1 MGKQEALAA
10 IDRKSEELILVSDR
24 IWDHPELKFREQ
36 ASAEI
41 LCGALKDNGFEVET
55 GLAGIPTAFL
65 GKFGEGKP
73 CIGILGEFDALSGMS
88 QKAGA
93 DTCAA
98 LEPGAAGHG
107 CGHNLLGAGSLAA
120 ALAVKQYLEENR
132 CQGTVI
138 YFGCPGEEGGSGKA
152 FMAREGV
159 FDQVDAAL
167 SWHPNMLNSVW
178 SFSTLA
184 NVQVRYRFKGKSA
197 HAAAS
202 PHLGRSALDAME
214 LMNVGIQFLREHIIP
229 EARIHYA
236 IINGGGLSPNVVQA
250 EAEVLYLIRA
260 PKNNEVLEIYERV
273 NEIARGAAMMSGVGV
288 EIQMDKGCSNIVVNR
303 VLEQLLY
310 ENMKEVPL
318 PEYTGEEKDY
328 AARIQETMPERQ
340 KLADRFEKMM
350 GAKGRAFGAQYDKE
364 SLYRFVMPYQPSEKA
379 ISGSSDVGDVS
390 WVCPTSQIV
399 AVTCAGGTPEHTW
412 QMVAQGK
419 SGAAHKGMLYA
430 GKVLAGAAI
439 DLLEKP
445 ELIEEAKK
453 EHAMRVG
460 PGGYEPLMAADVKPN
475 MD

>member
-10 IDRKSEELILVSDR
+10 IDRREKDLIAVSDK
-24 IWDHPELKFREQ
+24 IWEHPELKFNEKE
-36 ASAEI
+36 SAKI
-41 LCGALKDNGFEVET
+41 LCEALEQNGFTVET
-55 GLAGIPTAFL
+55 RLAGIPTAFS
-65 GKFGEGKP
+65 GRFGNGSP
-73 CIGILGEFDALSGMS
+73 CIGILGEFDALSGLS

-93 DTCAA
+93 DVREA
-98 LEPGAAGHG
+98 LEPGGPGHG

-120 ALAVKQYLEENR
+120 AIAVKTYLEETKTP
-132 CQGTVI
+132 GTVI
-138 YFGCPGEEGGSGKA
+138 YYGCPAEEGGSGKA
-152 FMAREGV
+152 FMAGAGI
-159 FDQVDAAL
+159 FDGLDAAL

-236 IINGGGLSPNVVQA
+236 ITNGGGVSPNVVQA

-273 NEIARGAAMMSGVGV
+273 NEIAKGAAMMSGVQV
-288 EIQMDKGCSNIVVNR
+288 EIEMEKGCSNIVVNR
-303 VLEQLLY
+303 VLEKILY
-310 ENMKEVPL
+310 DNMKEVPL
-318 PEYTGEEKDY
+318 PEYTAEEKEY
-328 AARIQETMPERQ
+328 AAKIQATMPERET
-340 KLADRFEKMM
+340 LANRFEKLM
-350 GAKGRAFGAQYDKE
+350 GAKGREMGAQYDKE
-364 SLYRFVMPYQPSEKA
+364 SLYRFVMPYRPSKKA
-379 ISGSSDVGDVS
+379 LSGSSDVGDVS

-439 DLLEKP
+439 DLFEHQ
-445 ELIEEAKK
+445 EFIQEAKE
-453 EHAMRVG
+453 EHGLRIG
-460 PGGYEPLMAADVKPN
+460 PDGYRPLMGDDVKPRI
-475 MD
+475 D

>member
-1 MGKQEALAA
+1 MDKQEALAVINQKA
-10 IDRKSEELILVSDR
+10 EELAAVSDG
-24 IWDHPELKFREQ
+24 IWDHPELKFREFE
-36 ASAEI
+36 SAKI
-41 LCGALKDNGFEVET
+41 LQEELVKNGFKVEA
-55 GLAGIPTAFL
+55 GLAGMPTAFL

-93 DTCAA
+93 DTC
-98 LEPGAAGHG
+98 EPLVQGGTGHG
-107 CGHNLLGAGSLAA
+107 CGHNLLGTGSLAA
-120 ALAVKQYLEENR
+120 AIAVKKYLEEKK
-132 CQGTVI
+132 CSGTVV

-159 FDQVDAAL
+159 FEGVDAAL

-184 NVQVRYRFKGKSA
+184 NVQVRYHFMGKSA

-202 PHLGRSALDAME
+202 PHMGRSALDAME

-260 PKNNEVLEIYERV
+260 PRNKEVLEIYERV
-273 NEIARGAAMMSGVGV
+273 NEIAKGAAMMSGVKV
-288 EIQMDKGCSNIVVNR
+288 EIQLEKGCSNIVVNR
-303 VLEQLLY
+303 VLEKTLY

-318 PEYTGEEKDY
+318 PQYTEEEKEY
-328 AARIQETMPERQ
+328 ASRIQATMPERQ
-340 KLADRFEKMM
+340 TLADRFEKMM
-350 GAKGRAFGAQYDKE
+350 GAKGRAFGEQCDKD
-364 SLYRFVMPYQPSEKA
+364 SLYHFVMPYKPSEKP

-430 GKVLAGAAI
+430 GKVLAGTAI
-439 DLLEKP
+439 DLIENP
-445 ELIEEAKK
+445 DLIEEAKK
-453 EHAMRVG
+453 EHELRVG
-460 PGGYEPLMAADVKPN
+460 PAGYQPLMDETIKPKL
-475 MD
+475 

>member
-1 MGKQEALAA
+1 MKKEEALSV
-10 IDRKSEELILVSDR
+10 IDQKKEELIDVSDG
-24 IWDHPELKFREQ
+24 IWDHPELKFREFE
-36 ASAEI
+36 SAKI
-41 LCGALKDNGFEVET
+41 LCRELKKNGFAVET

-65 GKFGEGKP
+65 GRFGEGKP
-73 CIGILGEFDALSGMS
+73 CIGILGEFDALSGLS

-93 DTCAA
+93 ESC
-98 LEPGAAGHG
+98 EPLVPGGVGHG
-107 CGHNLLGAGSLAA
+107 CGHNLLGTGSLAA
-120 ALAVKQYLEENR
+120 ALAVKAYLEETK
-132 CQGTVI
+132 CPGTVI

-159 FDQVDAAL
+159 FDGVDAAL

-236 IINGGGLSPNVVQA
+236 ITNGGGLSPNVVQA

-260 PKNNEVLEIYERV
+260 PKNQEVSEIYERV
-273 NEIARGAAMMSGVGV
+273 NEIAKGAAMMSGVKV
-288 EIQMDKGCSNIVVNR
+288 EIELEKACSNIVVNR
-303 VLEQLLY
+303 ILEKLLY
-310 ENMKEVPL
+310 ENMKDVPL
-318 PEYTGEEKDY
+318 PVYTDEEKAY
-328 AARIQETMPERQ
+328 AAKIQETMPERQ
-340 KLADRFEKMM
+340 TLADRFEKMM
-350 GAKGRAFGAQYDKE
+350 GAKGREMGAQFDKD
-364 SLYRFVMPYQPSEKA
+364 SLYHFVMPYRPSEKPL
-379 ISGSSDVGDVS
+379 SGSSDVGDVS
-390 WVCPTSQIV
+390 WICPTSQIV

-419 SGAAHKGMLYA
+419 SSAAHKGMLYA

-439 DLLEKP
+439 DLFENQD
-445 ELIEEAKK
+445 LIREAKE
-453 EHAMRVG
+453 EHAVRIL
-460 PGGYEPLMAADVKPN
+460 PDGYRPLMDETVKPR
-475 MD
+475 ME

>member
-1 MGKQEALAA
+1 MEKQEALAV
-10 IDRKSEELILVSDR
+10 IDRKQEEFTAVSDR
-24 IWDHPELKFREQ
+24 IWDHPEMKFKEFE
-36 ASAEI
+36 SAGI
-41 LCGALKDNGFEVET
+41 LCEELKNNGFAVET
-55 GLAGIPTAFL
+55 GLAGIPTAFR
-65 GKFGEGKP
+65 GTFGEGKP

-93 DTCAA
+93 LSC
-98 LEPGAAGHG
+98 EPLTQGEPGHG

-120 ALAVKQYLEENR
+120 AFAVKKYLEEKK
-132 CQGTVI
+132 CPGTVI
-138 YFGCPGEEGGSGKA
+138 YFGCPAEEGGSGKA
-152 FMAREGV
+152 FMAREGI
-159 FDQVDAAL
+159 FDGVDAAL

-236 IINGGGLSPNVVQA
+236 ITNGGGLSPNVVQA

-260 PKNNEVLEIYERV
+260 PKNKEVMEIYERV
-273 NEIARGAAMMSGVGV
+273 NEIAKGAAMMSGVQV
-288 EIQMDKGCSNIVVNR
+288 EIEQEKGCSNIVVNR
-303 VLEQLLY
+303 VLEKILY
-310 ENMKEVPL
+310 ENMKEIPL
-318 PEYTGEEKDY
+318 PDYTDEEKEY
-328 AARIQETMPERQ
+328 AAKIQETMPERQ
-340 KLADRFEKMM
+340 TLADRFEKMM
-350 GAKGRAFGAQYDKE
+350 GAKGRAYGEQYDKD
-364 SLYRFVMPYQPSEKA
+364 SLYRFVMPYRPVEKA

-419 SGAAHKGMLYA
+419 NGAAHKGMLYA

-439 DLLEKP
+439 DLIENP
-445 ELIEEAKK
+445 ELVREAKE
-453 EHAMRVG
+453 EHRLRTL
-460 PGGYEPLMAADVKPN
+460 PDGYQPLMDDAVKPR